1 MMLVTNYGLSS
12 NKNITLYDNGFF
24 FCSFS
29 NSNKNITLY
38 DNGFFFCSFS
48 NSNKNITLYDNGFFF
63 CSFSNSNKNITF
75 SKTYK
80 EIEYMYADFKLI
92 KQNIQ
97 NIKNVD
103 YSFIDFFSNKKFST
117 THIVIQNSRHNLSFD
132 IDDDDN
138 LTQYFRKMC
147 ETKILLEIGNNGI
160 VVVLIS
166 LILKFTLIPTNHH
179 ITNICSANIIAQ
191 GYKCCFRTCTRA
203 KEYTCCKSSKEI
215 FYTENDWNVEN
226 NY

>member
-29 NSNKNITLY
+29 NSIYYIYCNDLLF
-38 DNGFFFCSFS
+38 DS
-48 NSNKNITLYDNGFFF
+48 
-63 CSFSNSNKNITF
+63 

-103 YSFIDFFSNKKFST
+103 YSFI
-117 THIVIQNSRHNLSFD
+117 
-132 IDDDDN
+132 
-138 LTQYFRKMC
+138 
-147 ETKILLEIGNNGI
+147 G
-160 VVVLIS
+160 
-166 LILKFTLIPTNHH
+166 
-179 ITNICSANIIAQ
+179 
-191 GYKCCFRTCTRA
+191 
-203 KEYTCCKSSKEI
+203 
-215 FYTENDWNVEN
+215 
-226 NY
+226 